1 MALDPRPNLQKLI
14 ASSPVQRE
22 LATYLRQQLEQ
33 ERDAYE
39 AVAASEYQ
47 RGKIN
52 MLRDVIAFIEDRR
65 NA

>member
-1 MALDPRPNLQKLI
+1 M
-14 ASSPVQRE
+14 
-22 LATYLRQQLEQ
+22 RQQLEQ
-33 ERDAYE
+33 ERDVYE
-39 AVAASEYQ
+39 AVAASEYP